1 ASRDRIGTSVGRA
14 WHNDASARPRL
25 DQQVSAT
32 SWRVK
37 GRVAEPTSVYAPAAA
52 RSAAM
57 RGGRHKRNVVVADRV
72 FDGAMQVM
80 ITKSEARNLLCEYI
94 ATIDRGKLREWPNFF
109 AETCVYRIA
118 TRENEERG
126 LPLSIM
132 LCNRLKARGGAG
144 IVTDGGYCDTHEVAS
159 LGFPA

>member
-1 ASRDRIGTSVGRA
+1 
-14 WHNDASARPRL
+14 
-25 DQQVSAT
+25 
-32 SWRVK
+32 
-37 GRVAEPTSVYAPAAA
+37 
-52 RSAAM
+52 
-57 RGGRHKRNVVVADRV
+57 
-72 FDGAMQVM
+72 MQIM

-109 AETCVYRIA
+109 AETSVYRIA

-144 IVTDGGYCDTHEVAS
+144 IVTDGGYRDTHEVAS
-159 LGFPA
+159 LGFPAYQTRTVPPPSFLHLHAVEMNQPIGCARVAVYPGRHCSRRRRRGGCHPGASRQ